1 VTGSAGLEF
10 GRSRR
15 CYPAGVAAVTVLLVE
30 DVAELRSV
38 LRQRLQLRGFDV
50 VAEAGDGAA
59 AIVAAARHQP
69 EVVVLDLGLPDLAG
83 HEVLTRLRA
92 VAPAAQ
98 VVVYTGSITPDRFP
112 LAVQVEAYV
121 SKDHDVGYVVDLLS
135 RLGHRRYPT
144 AVVDLGPQPADVP
157 AARRFLARHLRRFG
171 CSDLLDD
178 AHVVVTEL
186 VTNAFVHAGTR
197 CELRA
202 GLTDHVLRLQV
213 TDYGPGMPDPRAADD
228 RAEHGRGLLLISAL
242 CVAWGVEAL
251 PGGGKVVWA
260 ELPRSGVPADA
271 GRPTDADADAR
282 RSAAP
287 SPQ

>member
-1 VTGSAGLEF
+1 M
-10 GRSRR
+10 
-15 CYPAGVAAVTVLLVE
+15 AAVTVLLVE

-38 LRQRLQLRGFDV
+38 LRQRLQLRAGFDV

-69 EVVVLDLGLPDLAG
+69 DVVVLDLGLPDLAG

-92 VAPAAQ
+92 VAPGAQ

-112 LAVQVEAYV
+112 LAAEVEAYV
-121 SKDHDVGYVVDLLS
+121 SKDHDVGEVVDLLS
-135 RLGHRRYPT
+135 RLPYRQYHT

-157 AARRFLARHLRRFG
+157 AARRFLARHLGRWG
-171 CSDLLDD
+171 CGDLLDD

-202 GLTDHVLRLQV
+202 GLTARALRLQV

-228 RAEHGRGLLLISAL
+228 RADHGRGLLLVSAL

-251 PGGGKVVWA
+251 PDGGKVVWA
-260 ELPRSGVPADA
+260 ELPRPAAPADVDVA
-271 GRPTDADADAR
+271 GDADDDAQW
-282 RSAAP
+282 SAAP
-287 SPQ
+287 SSQ